1 MNKIENKNDKIH
13 SRSWNVAK
21 VMNRITFLA
30 MTERPFYVKRA
41 VAREAIRS
49 LLELK

>member
-1 MNKIENKNDKIH
+1 MNENKNDEKFQ
-13 SRSWNVAK
+13 RQWNLAK
-21 VMNRITFLA
+21 VMNRINFLA

-41 VAREAIRS
+41 VAREAIRA